1 MFNILG
7 FDIGYDLI
15 NDNYVVFV
23 FVKFFDLLEKENF
36 LLKIILYFL
45 NLKDNYVFVIIMGFF
60 QGGGISGKMQLGAVW
75 WFNDS
80 KDGNF

>member
-60 QGGGISGKMQLGAVW
+60 
-75 WFNDS
+75 
-80 KDGNF
+80 